1 MASNHT
7 EHFSLNQW
15 LPDDQVKHTDFNADN
30 AKIDAALNDL
40 SDGLAAARE
49 EKADQT
55 ALDALAAEVAKKAT
69 TAALEAVRAAVPKIA
84 VGTYN
89 GTGTYGESKPCTL
102 DLTRTLGREP
112 QLVLVRRQ
120 TDSAGRTKC
129 LTLIRGAAAADCY
142 NAHDTLVDTANLITW
157 TGKRVSWYGE
167 SASVQMNES
176 GVLYIYLAI
185 G

>member
-15 LPDDQVKHTDFNADN
+15 LPDDQVKRTDFNEDN
-30 AKIDAALNDL
+30 AKLDA
-40 SDGLAAARE
+40 
-49 EKADQT
+49 
-55 ALDALAAEVAKKAT
+55 ALDALAAEVEKKAT
-69 TAALEAVRAAVPKIA
+69 TAALEAVRAAMPKIA
-84 VGTYN
+84 VGTYT
-89 GTGTYGESKPCTL
+89 GTGTYGDSKPCTL
-102 DLTRTLGREP
+102 DLTHALGREP

-120 TDSAGRTKC
+120 TDPGGRTKC

-142 NAHDTLVDTANLITW
+142 NAHDILVDTENLITW

-176 GVLYIYLAI
+176 GVLYTYFAL

>member
-15 LPDDQVKHTDFNADN
+15 LPDDQVKRTDFNGDN

-49 EKADQT
+49 EKADQS
-55 ALDALAAEVAKKAT
+55 ALEALAAEVAKKAT
-69 TAALEAVRAAVPKIA
+69 TAALEAVRAAMPKIA
-84 VGTYN
+84 VGTYT
-89 GTGTYGESKPCTL
+89 GTGTYGDSKPCTL
-102 DLTRTLGREP
+102 DLTHALGREP

-120 TDSAGRTKC
+120 TDSSGRTKC

-142 NAHDTLVDTANLITW
+142 NAHDILVDTENLITW

-176 GVLYIYLAI
+176 GVLYTYFAL

>member
-7 EHFSLNQW
+7 TNYQLCQW
-15 LPDDQVKHTDFNADN
+15 QADDQVKRTDFNGDN

-49 EKADQT
+49 EKADQS
-55 ALDALAAEVAKKAT
+55 ALEALAAEVEKKAT
-69 TAALEAVRAAVPKIA
+69 TAALEAVRAAMPKIA
-84 VGTYN
+84 VGTYT
-89 GTGTYGESKPCTL
+89 GTGTYGDSKPCTL
-102 DLTRTLGREP
+102 DLTQTLGREP
-112 QLVLVRRQ
+112 QLVLVRQQ

-142 NAHDTLVDTANLITW
+142 NAHDILVDTANLLTW
-157 TGKRVSWYGE
+157 TDKRVSWYGE

-176 GVLYIYLAI
+176 GVLYIYFAI

>member
-1 MASNHT
+1 MIFRAVWPPRRQKSR
-7 EHFSLNQW
+7 
-15 LPDDQVKHTDFNADN
+15 PDGPGRA
-30 AKIDAALNDL
+30 
-40 SDGLAAARE
+40 GRRGGE
-49 EKADQT
+49 
-55 ALDALAAEVAKKAT
+55 KAT

-84 VGTYN
+84 VGTYT
-89 GTGTYGESKPCTL
+89 GTGYIRETANPVHWILPQTIGW
-102 DLTRTLGREP
+102 EP

-120 TDSAGRTKC
+120 TDPSGRTKC

-142 NAHDTLVDTANLITW
+142 NAHDILSDTTNRITW

-176 GVLYIYLAI
+176 GFLYIYLAI

>member
-15 LPDDQVKHTDFNADN
+15 LPDDQVKRTDFNEDN
-30 AKIDAALNDL
+30 AKLDAALDAL
-40 SDGLAAARE
+40 SGGLA
-49 EKADQT
+49 EKAGQA
-55 ALDALAAEVAKKAT
+55 ALDALAAEVEKKAT
-69 TAALEAVRAAVPKIA
+69 TAALEAVRAAMPKIA
-84 VGTYN
+84 VGTYT
-89 GTGTYGESKPCTL
+89 GTGTYGDSKPCTL
-102 DLTRTLGREP
+102 DLTHALGREP

-120 TDSAGRTKC
+120 TDPGGRTKC

-142 NAHDTLVDTANLITW
+142 NAHDILVDTENLITW

-176 GVLYIYLAI
+176 GVLYTYFAL

>member
-15 LPDDQVKHTDFNADN
+15 QADDQVLRTDFNEDN
-30 AKIDAALNDL
+30 AKIDSALKD
-40 SDGLAAARE
+40 LAAAQA

-84 VGTYN
+84 VGTYT
-89 GTGTYGESKPCTL
+89 GTGTYGDSKPCTL
-102 DLTRTLGREP
+102 DLTQTIGREP

-120 TDSAGRTKC
+120 TDPSGRTKC
-129 LTLIRGAAAADCY
+129 LTLIRGAAAACY
-142 NAHDTLVDTANLITW
+142 NAHDILSDTTNRITW

-176 GVLYIYLAI
+176 GFLYIYLAI